1 MSATWGR
8 TIGASA
14 GTTVFSLKPLQAT
27 ILGSLIIGSFSAE
40 GLRTSE
46 IASLRLQGGRAETEI
61 TGAKPSVIPPSAR
74 ETLFNLRDE
83 LRLIQLT
90 LPAPD
95 ARRIAQVALSDVNF
109 MIRGWTPGCKIPA
122 EYSSSLEK
130 SLQLLDLVLK
140 SKEEGHSF
148 SALQSAADDLHI
160 KAEHFRKSGGG
171 LGEMVTVLVHTRKDD
186 REQRNLQV
194 FYLPKMMEAVQGAQ
208 PDQFPELS
216 SPTSHSL
223 PPGRYLMWARE
234 PQSNMIGTRTSVSI
248 GDGNKTVE
256 WTLPVP

>member
-27 ILGSLIIGSFSAE
+27 ILGSLIIGSLSAE
-40 GLRTSE
+40 GLRISE
-46 IASLRLQGGRAETEI
+46 IASLRLQGGRAETAI
-61 TGAKPSVIPPSAR
+61 TRTKPSVIPPSAR

-83 LRLIQLT
+83 LRLIQLK

-130 SLQLLDLVLK
+130 SLQLLDLALK

-148 SALQSAADDLHI
+148 SALQSAADDLYI

-171 LGEMVTVLVHTRKDD
+171 LGEMVTVLVHTRQDD
-186 REQRNLQV
+186 REERNLQV
-194 FYLPKMMEAVQGAQ
+194 FYLPKMMEGVEGAQ
-208 PDQFPELS
+208 PDQFPKLS

-223 PPGRYLMWARE
+223 PPGRYLMWARD
-234 PQSNMIGTRTSVSI
+234 PQSDMIGPGRVSASGMETRQ
-248 GDGNKTVE
+248 
-256 WTLPVP
+256 

>member
-1 MSATWGR
+1 
-8 TIGASA
+8 
-14 GTTVFSLKPLQAT
+14 VF
-27 ILGSLIIGSFSAE
+27 
-40 GLRTSE
+40 LRP
-46 IASLRLQGGRAETEI
+46 QGGRAEAENTR
-61 TGAKPSVIPPSAR
+61 TKPTLIPPAAR

-83 LRLIQLT
+83 LRLIQLK

-109 MIRGWTPGCKIPA
+109 MIRGWTPGSKIPP
-122 EYSSSLEK
+122 EYSSSLQM
-130 SLQLLDLVLK
+130 SLQLLDRALK

-148 SALQSAADDLHI
+148 SALQGAAGDLHI

-171 LGEMVTVLVHTRKDD
+171 LGEMVTVLIHTRKDD
-186 REQRNLQV
+186 REERNLQV
-194 FYLPKMMEAVQGAQ
+194 LYLPKMMEGVQDAQ
-208 PDQFPELS
+208 PDQFPKLS

-223 PPGRYLMWARE
+223 PPGRYLMWTRE
-234 PQSNMIGTRTSVSI
+234 PQSNMMGARTIVSI